1 MTNGAHDRLHAGTPA
16 RDSAESWSAPGKRL
30 GDPWHDRPQT
40 TPGTAEATSASPGQ
54 ALDASTRAFMEPRF
68 GRDFSHVRVH
78 ADQGAG
84 ASAQAIDAHAY
95 TIGRDVVFGPGRY
108 RPDTRDGRTL
118 IAHEL
123 THVVQ
128 QGRSGPSLQTYRV
141 GAADTAAEREAG
153 TVSQLVGAGGAA
165 PPIGQTV
172 DSGTIQR
179 AAGGAIGGGIAG
191 AAFGAG
197 IGAAGGWV
205 GALVGGVIG
214 GVIGM
219 VAGDVATSEART
231 LNSAEKAEATL
242 VFGTSLNFATA
253 KVSDSA
259 PVMTIGGYARTPF
272 DTAYLP
278 RGYLSKPLADYM
290 PLLIH
295 ELTHAWQTQHGISVV
310 RKTAT
315 AMRGQSAYDFGG
327 AANLVTAH
335 SAGKKFLD
343 FNTEQQAS
351 ICGEFYE
358 TLKAGGDVSA
368 YLPFIE
374 QVKRGGRVP

>member
-1 MTNGAHDRLHAGTPA
+1 MSGT
-16 RDSAESWSAPGKRL
+16 
-30 GDPWHDRPQT
+30 HDRPHSHT
-40 TPGTAEATSASPGQ
+40 SATDAADSWSPPGHRPAAQRHGGPRAALGAVEATPASPGQ
-54 ALDASTRAFMEPRF
+54 SLDASTRVFMEPRF

-78 ADQGAG
+78 TDQSAG
-84 ASAQAIDAHAY
+84 ISARAIDAQAY
-95 TIGRDVVFGPGRY
+95 TVGRDIVFGPGRY
-108 RPDTRDGRTL
+108 RPDTLDGRTL

-153 TVSQLVGAGGAA
+153 EVSQLVGAGAAA
-165 PPIGQTV
+165 PPIGRSA
-172 DSGTIQR
+172 DRGTIQR
-179 AAGGAIGGGIAG
+179 ATGGAIGGGVAG

-197 IGAAGGWV
+197 IGASAGWV
-205 GALVGGVIG
+205 GALVGGVLG
-214 GVIGM
+214 GIIGM
-219 VAGDVATSEART
+219 VAGDVATSEARP
-231 LNSAEKAEATL
+231 LNATEQTEAKL
-242 VFGTSLNFATA
+242 VFGTSLNFSTA

-278 RGYLSKPLADYM
+278 RGYLSKPLAEYM

-310 RKTAT
+310 RKTVT
-315 AMRGQSAYDFGG
+315 AMRGSRAYDYGG
-327 AANLVTAH
+327 EAALQAAH
-335 SAGKKFLD
+335 AAGKKFTD

-351 ICGEFYE
+351 ICGDFYE
-358 TLKAGGDVSA
+358 TLKAGRDVSA